1 VDLEHI
7 DASRHQKSL
16 SRIGGIEQQGEIRGW
31 GGATHVG
38 SREHKHGM
46 LLLPAGEVAGGH
58 VLRTSCDQHT
68 PALVS
73 TGGVES
79 RRGLWLRG
87 RLPWSWKVADLKA
100 SGESVQRKSRSCGP
114 RRQNVHEKEE
124 KAMHS

>member
-1 VDLEHI
+1 MHLDIRRVFHGLVE
-7 DASRHQKSL
+7 L
-16 SRIGGIEQQGEIRGW
+16 SSKARSGGRG